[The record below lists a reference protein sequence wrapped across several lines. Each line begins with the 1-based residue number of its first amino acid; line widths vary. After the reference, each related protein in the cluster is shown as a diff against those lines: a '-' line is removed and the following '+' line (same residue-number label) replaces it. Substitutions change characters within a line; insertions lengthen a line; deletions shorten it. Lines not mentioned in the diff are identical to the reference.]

1 MCIAMRKEYIFYVYF
16 MISSSRRALY
26 LGMTSGLRNR
36 VWQHEN
42 KVFEGFS
49 SKYNCSRL
57 VYYEI
62 YDDVRRAI
70 AREKQLKRWSRA
82 KKDALIERFNP
93 TWRDLAEDWFKA
105 ETQGP
110 STSVRAIPTEGI
122 ANPAA
127 DGRSE

>member
-1 MCIAMRKEYIFYVYF
+1 MRKEYIFHVYF

-26 LGMTSGLRNR
+26 LGMTGKFRDR
-36 VWQHEN
+36 VWQH
-42 KVFEGFS
+42 KTHAFEGFS
-49 SKYNCSRL
+49 SKYNCTRL
-57 VYYEI
+57 VYYEV

-93 TWRDLAEDWFKA
+93 TWRDLAEDWFKP

-110 STSVRAIPTEGI
+110 STSVRAIPTTGI

>member
-1 MCIAMRKEYIFYVYF
+1 MRKEHIYHVYF

-26 LGMTSGLRNR
+26 LGMTGKFRDR
-36 VWQHEN
+36 VWQHKN

-62 YDDVRRAI
+62 YDDVRSAI

-82 KKDALIERFNP
+82 KKNALIEKFNP
-93 TWRDLAEDWFKA
+93 TWRDLAEDWFKP
-105 ETQGP
+105 ETQGS
-110 STSVRAIPTEGI
+110 STSVRAIPTAGI

>member
-1 MCIAMRKEYIFYVYF
+1 

-26 LGMTSGLRNR
+26 LGMTSLLRNR
-36 VWQHEN
+36 VWQH
-42 KVFEGFS
+42 KTHAFEGFS

-82 KKDALIERFNP
+82 KKDVLIEKFNP

-110 STSVRAIPTEGI
+110 STSVRAIPTGGI